1 MLFKRLIPTLCM
13 LFAVAAGAAEVAPA
27 TTQPT
32 KPIEGYRYMDV
43 GSWIISEAHVQTNGT
58 PATIKRKVTVT
69 VDSASGQRAIEESRW
84 KASADGFE
92 PIGPAQPLA
101 VADRRSFDE
110 LGFTPHATQPDQV
123 LTIGRKRYVCSVST
137 YLFEGGGSDGR
148 STQLTLWR
156 DKSGGTQLPPRA
168 MSINGKEIPLP
179 QDALQADY
187 TVEGPRVSTKGQRR
201 IVSLASPLRVN
212 GLTCNCLVEATRAEG
227 TSNDKPMALLVR
239 EWFTHDLPGER
250 LRTVT
255 SMSVGAMRVESDV
268 TVLDFHVARL
278 SAADVHAMPES
289 R

>member
-1 MLFKRLIPTLCM
+1 
-13 LFAVAAGAAEVAPA
+13 
-27 TTQPT
+27 
-32 KPIEGYRYMDV
+32 
-43 GSWIISEAHVQTNGT
+43 
-58 PATIKRKVTVT
+58 
-69 VDSASGQRAIEESRW
+69 
-84 KASADGFE
+84 
-92 PIGPAQPLA
+92 
-101 VADRRSFDE
+101 
-110 LGFTPHATQPDQV
+110 
-123 LTIGRKRYVCSVST
+123 
-137 YLFEGGGSDGR
+137 
-148 STQLTLWR
+148 
-156 DKSGGTQLPPRA
+156 

-187 TVEGPRVSTKGQRR
+187 VVEGPRVSTKGQRR

-278 SAADVHAMPES
+278 DAADVHAMPES

>member
-32 KPIEGYRYMDV
+32 KPIEGYRYMEV

-110 LGFTPHATQPDQV
+110 LGFTP
-123 LTIGRKRYVCSVST
+123 
-137 YLFEGGGSDGR
+137 
-148 STQLTLWR
+148 
-156 DKSGGTQLPPRA
+156 GGTQLPPRA

-187 TVEGPRVSTKGQRR
+187 VVEGPRVSTKGQRR

-268 TVLDFHVARL
+268 TVLDFHVERVNV
-278 SAADVHAMPES
+278 ADMHAMPES

>member
-1 MLFKRLIPTLCM
+1 MLLKRLIPTLCM
-13 LFAVAAGAAEVAPA
+13 LFAVVAGAGESAPA

-32 KPIEGYRYMDV
+32 KRVEGYRYMDA

-58 PATIKRKVTVT
+58 PATIKRKVAVT
-69 VDSASGQRAIEESRW
+69 VDQASGQRVVEESRW
-84 KASADGFE
+84 TATVDGFE
-92 PIGPAQPLA
+92 RTGPAQPLG

-110 LGFTPHATQPDQV
+110 MGFTPHATQPDQV
-123 LTIGRKRYVCSVST
+123 LTIGRKRYVCSVCT
-137 YLFEGGGSDGR
+137 YLFEGGADGR

-156 DKSGGTQLPPRA
+156 DKSGGTQLPPRQ

-187 TVEGPRVSTKGQRR
+187 VVEGPRVSTKGQRR

-212 GLTCNCLVEATRAEG
+212 GLTCNCLVEATRAGG

-278 SAADVHAMPES
+278 DAADVHAMPES

>member
-13 LFAVAAGAAEVAPA
+13 LFAVAAGAGENAPA

-32 KPIEGYRYMDV
+32 KPAEGYRYLEA

-58 PATIKRKVTVT
+58 PATIKRKVQVT
-69 VDSASGQRAIEESRW
+69 VDPATGRRAIQESRW
-84 KASADGFE
+84 TATAADGFE
-92 PIGPAQPLA
+92 PTGPAQPLA

-110 LGFTPHATQPDQV
+110 MGFTPHNTEPDQV
-123 LTIGRKRYVCSVST
+123 LTIGRKRYVCSVCT
-137 YLFEGGGSDGR
+137 YLFEGTDER

-156 DKSGGTQLPPRA
+156 DKSGSTQLPPRG

-187 TVEGPRVSTKGQRR
+187 VVAGPRVSTKGQRR

-212 GLTCNCLVEATRAEG
+212 GLTCNCLVEATRTEG

-268 TVLDFHVARL
+268 TVLDFHVERMNV
-278 SAADVHAMPES
+278 ADVHAMPES